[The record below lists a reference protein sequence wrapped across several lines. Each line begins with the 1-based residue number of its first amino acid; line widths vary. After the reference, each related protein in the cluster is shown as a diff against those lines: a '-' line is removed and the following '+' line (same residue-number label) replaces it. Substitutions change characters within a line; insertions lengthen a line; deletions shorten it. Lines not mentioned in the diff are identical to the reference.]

1 MDAHSHLWEESRAK
15 VRMSLGRRVR
25 IKTDEEVELI
35 RLSSLLVGRTLAEV
49 AKGIQP
55 GVTTLEL
62 DAIAES
68 FIRDHG
74 AEPGFKGYGGFP
86 NTLCTSVN
94 DAVVHGIP
102 NHRPL
107 ENGDVVS
114 VDCGVLMNGFYG
126 DSAYTFEVGEVSP
139 EIRALLQVTKESLEL
154 AIEQAV
160 VGKRIGDIGHAV
172 QHHAESHGYGVVRE
186 LVGHGLGREL
196 HEAPEVPNYGRRGN
210 GPKLM
215 DGMVLAIEPMI
226 NLGAKDIGQSEDG
239 WTIVTQDGKVSAHF
253 EHDVVVRKGKADVLS
268 SFKDIEM
275 ILNETNEQ

>member
-1 MDAHSHLWEESRAK
+1 
-15 VRMSLGRRVR
+15 MSLGRRVR

-49 AKGIQP
+49 ASRIQP

-62 DAIAES
+62 DAVAET

-86 NTLCTSVN
+86 NTLCMSVN
-94 DAVVHGIP
+94 EAVVHGIP
-102 NHRPL
+102 NDRPL
-107 ENGDVVS
+107 LSGDVVS

-139 EIRALLQVTKESLEL
+139 EIHALLEATKECLNL
-154 AIEQAV
+154 AIEQAI
-160 VGKRIGDIGHAV
+160 VGKRIGDIGFAV
-172 QHHAESHGYGVVRE
+172 QQHAEAQGYGVVRE

-210 GPKLM
+210 GPRLM

-226 NLGAKDIGQSEDG
+226 NLGGREVGQADDG
-239 WTIVTQDGKVSAHF
+239 WTIVTRDGLVSAHF
-253 EHDVVVRKGKADVLS
+253 EHDVVVRHDRADVLS
-268 SFKDIEM
+268 SFKDIED
-275 ILNETNEQ
+275 ILNSK